1 MTKKIRIFTALL
13 LSAFVLF
20 WPCAGFCSPIYTVT
34 ADQLS
39 TLERELNALK
49 ANNDELSQLLTQSN
63 VDLTQAREALQRSKG
78 ELETLK
84 QRLIALSAEAV
95 TVRESLQTA
104 NEELRLASESLKKSE
119 ADRQRVEGR
128 LRTQRNIWEALFFV
142 ACGVA
147 ICR

>member
-1 MTKKIRIFTALL
+1 MTKRIRTTTALL
-13 LSAFVLF
+13 LSALLLF
-20 WPCAGFCSPIYTVT
+20 WPCVGICSQTYTVT

-39 TLERELNALK
+39 TLERELNALR
-49 ANNDELSQLLTQSN
+49 ANNDELSQLLTQSD
-63 VDLTQAREALQRSKG
+63 VDLTQAREALQRSKA

-84 QRLIALSAEAV
+84 QRLTALSAEAV
-95 TVRESLQTA
+95 TVRESLKTA

-119 ADRQRVEGR
+119 QDRQRAEGR

>member
-1 MTKKIRIFTALL
+1 MTRRIRISTALL
-13 LSAFVLF
+13 LSALF
-20 WPCAGFCSPIYTVT
+20 WCWPCAGFCSQTYTVT

-39 TLERELNALK
+39 TLEQELNALK
-49 ANNDELSQLLTQSN
+49 ANNDELTRILSESN
-63 VDLTQAREALQRSKG
+63 MDLTQAREALQKSRAD
-78 ELETLK
+78 LETLK
-84 QRLIALSAEAV
+84 QRLTALSAETV

-119 ADRQRVEGR
+119 ADRERVEGR

>member
-1 MTKKIRIFTALL
+1 MTRKIRISTALL
-13 LSAFVLF
+13 LSALFLF
-20 WPCAGFCSPIYTVT
+20 WPCAGFCSQTYTVT
-34 ADQLS
+34 ADQLL
-39 TLERELNALK
+39 TLERELNALR
-49 ANNDELSQLLTQSN
+49 ANNDELTRILSESDM
-63 VDLTQAREALQRSKG
+63 DLMQAREALQRSRAD
-78 ELETLK
+78 LETLK
-84 QRLIALSAEAV
+84 QRLTALSAEAV

-119 ADRQRVEGR
+119 QDRERVEGR